1 MAENTKSKEFD
12 PGRYRWLFIARG
24 IILLIFGLLGII
36 LWPFISLVGTDEL
49 LGVYVS
55 MIFIAEGLMTMAVSI
70 IISELESGWI
80 LIIGGLVSL
89 LSAGIILL
97 TGERSEFV
105 TIIIG
110 GWSIFKALLA
120 LIEDVIF
127 KAKIKRLFLLYVKNF
142 FLILLA
148 PLVILSLTYGPKF
161 IILCMAYYFVIHGSN
176 HIILS
181 FFGLKIPNQVNLVDN
196 NDK

>member
-1 MAENTKSKEFD
+1 MDERTKLKENDISK
-12 PGRYRWLFIARG
+12 YRWLFIARG

-36 LWPFISLVGTDEL
+36 LWPWISLVGYEL
-49 LGVYVS
+49 MGVYVS
-55 MIFIAEGLMTMAVSI
+55 IIFIAEGLMTMAVSI
-70 IISELESGWI
+70 FISKFQYGWI
-80 LIIGGLVSL
+80 AILAGSVSL

-97 TGERSEFV
+97 TGERSEIV
-105 TIIIG
+105 TFIIG

-127 KAKIKRLFLLYVKNF
+127 KTKIKGLLLLYVKNF

-161 IILCMAYYFVIHGSN
+161 ITLCMAYYFVIHGSD

-181 FFGLKIPNQVNLVDN
+181 FFGLKNLEPR
-196 NDK
+196 